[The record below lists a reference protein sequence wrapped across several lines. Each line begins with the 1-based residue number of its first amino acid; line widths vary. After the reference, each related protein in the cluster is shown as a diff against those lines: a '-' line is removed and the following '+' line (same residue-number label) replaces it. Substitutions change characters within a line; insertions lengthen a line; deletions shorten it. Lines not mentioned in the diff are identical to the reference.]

1 MGMCMSQAGTSISVS
16 RENIVIEDRY
26 RTLFDL
32 AADCLMILDL
42 DGTIRDINRTGHER
56 LGYTR
61 EEMVGMHVTE
71 LDPPEFAAMVPKR
84 FDEIEKSS
92 AIFESAHLRKDG
104 TAIPVEIHS
113 RVIELD
119 GKKVIF
125 GVVRDISG
133 RRTTEQKIAQL
144 AHYDVLTNLPNR
156 ILFYDRLDQTVA
168 RARRYQQKFAVLFL
182 DLDGFKQVND
192 RFGHHAGDCLLGM
205 VAERLTENVRDMD
218 TLARVGGDEF
228 VFILNNVDHL
238 DNAILVANKILES
251 LCHPFV
257 VNENACLIG
266 CSIGI
271 SIFPDDTDDAETLVR
286 MADDA
291 MYIAKSS
298 GKNKCQV
305 FNAQPDK
312 VPLERQ
318 SDLPI
323 KFSC

>member
-1 MGMCMSQAGTSISVS
+1 MS
-16 RENIVIEDRY
+16 EERY

-32 AADCLMILDL
+32 AADGLMILDL
-42 DGTIRDINRTGHER
+42 DGTIRDVNRSGCER

-61 EEMVGMHVTE
+61 DEIVGMHVTE

-84 FDEIEKSS
+84 FDEIENG
-92 AIFESAHLRKDG
+92 ATIFESAHRRKDG
-104 TAIPVEIHS
+104 TVIPVEIHS
-113 RVIELD
+113 RIIELD

-125 GVVRDISG
+125 GIVRDISG
-133 RRTTEQKIAQL
+133 RRTTEQRIAQL
-144 AHYDVLTNLPNR
+144 AHYDTLTNLPNR
-156 ILFYDRLDQTVA
+156 TLFYDRLDQAVA
-168 RARRYQQKFAVLFL
+168 RVRRYQQKFAVLFL

-205 VAERLTENVRDMD
+205 VAERLAENVRDLD

-228 VFILNNVDHL
+228 VFILNNVDHP

-251 LCHPFV
+251 LSRPFT
-257 VNENACLIG
+257 VNVNACLIG

-271 SIFPDDTDDAETLVR
+271 SIFPDDTDDSETLVK

-291 MYIAKSS
+291 MYMAKSS
-298 GKNKCQV
+298 GKNNFQL

-312 VPLERQ
+312 VSSVRQ
-318 SDLPI
+318 RDLPI
-323 KFSC
+323 KFPG